1 MQSRIKS
8 LRKKLNLTQEEF
20 GKRLGMKKNSISQ
33 IENGVNSLTEQ
44 LLVSICRE
52 FGINENWLRNGDGE
66 MFVDVPVEDEYFKA
80 ATQISKS
87 GDKFAMQAI
96 IEYWKLDDVSKEVLR
111 DYIYKIAEKSRE

>member
-1 MQSRIKS
+1 MKEQLKK
-8 LRKKLNLTQEEF
+8 LRKHLDMTQQAF
-20 GKRLGMKKNSISQ
+20 ADKIGMKQNTIAQYEMGRTTPSDAI
-33 IENGVNSLTEQ
+33 VF
-44 LLVSICRE
+44 SICRE
-52 FGINENWLRNGDGE
+52 FGVNENWLRTGDGE
-66 MFVDVPVEDEYFKA
+66 MFADVPVEDEYFKA

>member
-1 MQSRIKS
+1 MQNRIKS

-33 IENGVNSLTEQ
+33 IENGINSLTEQ

-52 FGINENWLRNGDGE
+52 FGVNENWLRTGDGE
-66 MFVDVPVEDEYFKA
+66 MFADVPVEDEYFKA

-96 IEYWKLDDVSKEVLR
+96 IEYWKLDDVSKQVLR